1 MRSIKYPLL
10 FMPIPKSGC
19 TSIRNYLFYLDY
31 GYFCE
36 SPNDVMEWISQSR
49 LKDGRDQIADR
60 QGDFVFTFVRHPLR
74 RAYSGF
80 NDKAFNQH
88 PHAFPWLRQKL
99 IRLGATLTN
108 KEPSVEEHRA
118 NFIIFLEMVYK
129 DIRTPKNKKTNPH
142 WDTQTNILRRK
153 RKRQN
158 IEFVGRLEHIERDF
172 TSVLERAGYQSPFE
186 FRRFNEGLR
195 YPHSYD
201 VVVDASV
208 QDLGR
213 MLFSED
219 LEELG
224 YKI

>member
-19 TSIRNYLFYLDY
+19 TSIRNYMFYLDY
-31 GYFCE
+31 GYFCGTPD
-36 SPNDVMEWISQSR
+36 SVMGYITQSG
-49 LKDGRDQIADR
+49 LQDGRDQMADR

-80 NDKAFNQH
+80 NDKAFHQH
-88 PHAFPWLRQKL
+88 THSFPWLRQKL
-99 IRLGATLTN
+99 IRRGATLKN
-108 KEPSVEEHRA
+108 KDPSVEEHRA
-118 NFIIFLEMVYK
+118 NFVIFLEKVYK
-129 DIRTPKNKKTNPH
+129 DIKNTKNKKVNPH
-142 WDTQTNILRRK
+142 WDSQTRILRRK
-153 RKRQN
+153 KKRRE
-158 IEFVGRLEHIERDF
+158 IEFIGRLEHMERDF

-186 FRRFNEGLR
+186 FRRFNEGPG
-195 YPHSYD
+195 YPHAYD

-213 MLFSED
+213 TIFSED

-224 YKI
+224 YEI